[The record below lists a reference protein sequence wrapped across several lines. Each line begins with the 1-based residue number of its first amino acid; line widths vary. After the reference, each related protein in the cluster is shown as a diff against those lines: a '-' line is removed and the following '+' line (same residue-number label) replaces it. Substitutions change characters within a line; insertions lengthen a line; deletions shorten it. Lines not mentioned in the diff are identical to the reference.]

1 MEWFILL
8 NSFNSYI
15 YIANPFELLNQR
27 TRQAHSAL
35 RFVRLVSASPSFKPV
50 QLAHLNQ

>member
-1 MEWFILL
+1 MIHFVELIQFSIW
-8 NSFNSYI
+8 
-15 YIANPFELLNQR
+15 IAQR